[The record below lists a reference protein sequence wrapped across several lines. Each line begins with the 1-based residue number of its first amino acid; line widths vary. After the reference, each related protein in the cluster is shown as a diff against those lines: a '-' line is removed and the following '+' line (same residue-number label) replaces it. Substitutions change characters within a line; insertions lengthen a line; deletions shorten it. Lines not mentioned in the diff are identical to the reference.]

1 MCPLPMLPVRQ
12 REAEIKALVQAHRVV
27 VLTGETGSGK
37 TTQLPQIVLDVLRVR
52 GGERRAMIG
61 HTQPR
66 RLAARS
72 VAARIAEEM
81 GSPLGSLVGYKV
93 RFDERTS
100 RETAIKV
107 LTDGMLL
114 AELAADPML
123 SAYSAVI
130 IDEAHERSLN
140 IDFLLG
146 YLRELVLKRAD
157 LRVVVTSATI
167 EPKRFSDF
175 FGGPAVAPII
185 EVSGRTFPVELR
197 YRPGAVDEDGEIS
210 PGGVADAVEELAGPR
225 GIDGDLLVFL
235 PGEREI
241 RRCAEAL
248 RHDRDLEV
256 LPLFSRLTNEEQDR
270 IFRPRGGKRRVILAT
285 NIAETSLT
293 VPGIVGVIDA
303 GVERRSIYDAAR
315 KVQTLPIVPVS
326 RASADQRKGRCGRV
340 SAGVCV
346 RLYGER
352 DYAQRPAFTDPEIR
366 RSNLAGVM
374 LQMLSLGLPPIE
386 DFAFLDPPDAGS
398 IRDGRETLFE
408 IGAVTGK
415 DARGVLTDVGRAL
428 ARLPVDPRVG
438 RMMLA
443 GAQTGCLEDVT
454 VLAAALSIQD
464 PRERPMERQRQ
475 ADDAHS
481 SFRDDTSD
489 FLTMLNL
496 WDRYGQARESLGS
509 SALAS
514 WCREHFVNASRMREW
529 GETAGQLRDVA
540 KDALPVDARATASS
554 PERDADLIHRALMT
568 GLISNL
574 ACRESDGGSYDY
586 RGVRGNVVN
595 IFPGSVLFKK
605 NPKWIMAAEI
615 VQTTRLYARTIARV
629 EPEWIEALAG
639 HMLDRQ
645 RTDAHLDS
653 ETGEPSVWERATMNG
668 IVVVPRRRV
677 ALASVDPAR
686 ARELFIRDA
695 LVGGKV
701 EAGGYVGR
709 VRAVFAEA
717 KAAES
722 KLRRRG
728 VLRPERELVEWFDAA
743 IPPDVHDPSTLALWR
758 SDRACVSNPHIGV
771 PTLADVLSPDAGVA
785 DEREYPETISL
796 GSGIY
801 AVLGYSFKPGS
812 DDDGLTATIEV
823 GDLHELSPE
832 RAEWLV
838 PGLFVDLIASLLKL
852 LPSERRGMLERAM
865 PLTGIASGVAELLH
879 GPSFGIGPIRNALSE
894 AVEVVSGVAVDA
906 GAWNLKGRPLYL
918 VLRVNVTDAAGSS
931 IASGRDVVELQSR
944 LAGRV
949 RKARAGRAR
958 ARFDRRGIVAW
969 DFGQLPES
977 VSGEG
982 ESLLHP
988 ALVDA
993 GDSCSLTLME
1003 SPAEAAAQT
1012 RMGVRRLF
1020 ALACHEQVAH
1030 ELRAAASW
1038 RDTSQRYQAFGTEPE
1053 LADGLTCVVAE
1064 RVLMAGQPLPT
1075 TADEF
1080 EARTQEHWG
1089 RLSAGV
1095 REVLTLA
1102 SRLLEARQKVAQR
1115 LSRGTSRHWAA
1126 SVADLREQAAY
1137 LLPKGFLLSTAW
1149 DRFRELPR
1157 YAEGMSSRLFAL
1169 REDGSG
1175 PERDL
1180 IATFAPHWKRFTG
1193 AVSAGMSDE
1202 RRRAEESST
1211 PQAKP
1216 GKAPLPQAKRAAPS
1230 VNLDAGEWAAKPGK
1244 LSAGLLTYR
1253 WALEEARLGLFAPD
1267 LGGTVTLSQLESL
1280 WTKSQYAG

>member
-1 MCPLPMLPVRQ
+1 MLPVRQ
-12 REAEIKALVQAHRVV
+12 RETEIKALVEGHRVV

-37 TTQLPQIVLDVLRVR
+37 TTQLPQILLDVLRSR
-52 GGERRAMIG
+52 GGGRRPLIG

-81 GSPLGSLVGYKV
+81 GSPLGSQVGYKV

-100 RETAIKV
+100 RDTAIKV

-114 AELAADPML
+114 AELASDPTL
-123 SAYSAVI
+123 SAYSAII

-146 YLRELVLKRAD
+146 YARELVRTRAD
-157 LRVVVTSATI
+157 LRVIVTSATI
-167 EPKRFSDF
+167 EPRRFSDF
-175 FGGPAVAPII
+175 FGGPGAAPII
-185 EVSGRTFPVELR
+185 EVSGRTYPVELR
-197 YRPGAVDEDGEIS
+197 YRPGAVDEDGEVS
-210 PGGVADAVEELAGPR
+210 LQGVADAVEELTGPR
-225 GIDGDLLVFL
+225 GIDGDILVFL

-241 RRCAEAL
+241 RRCADAL
-248 RHDRDLEV
+248 RGDRDLDV

-270 IFRPRGGKRRVILAT
+270 IFRPRGSRRRVILST

-293 VPGIVGVIDA
+293 VPGIVGVIDT

-346 RLYGER
+346 RLFGER
-352 DYAQRPAFTDPEIR
+352 DFAQRPAFTEPEIR

-374 LQMLSLGLPPIE
+374 LQMLSLSLPAIE

-408 IGAVTGK
+408 LGALSAK
-415 DARGVLTDVGRAL
+415 DSRGVLTEVGRSL

-475 ADDAHS
+475 ADDAHGT
-481 SFRDDTSD
+481 FRDDTSD
-489 FLTMLNL
+489 FLSLLNL
-496 WDRYGQARESLGS
+496 WDRYSESRESLGS
-509 SALAS
+509 SALGS

-529 GETAGQLRDVA
+529 AETAGQLREVA
-540 KDALPVDARATASS
+540 KEALPRVQAPAG
-554 PERDADLIHRALMT
+554 ERDADMIHRALMT

-574 ACRESDGGSYDY
+574 ACRESDGGSFDY

-595 IFPGSVLFKK
+595 IFPGSALFKK

-615 VQTTRLYARTIARV
+615 VQTSRLYARTVARV
-629 EPEWIEALAG
+629 EPEWIELIAG
-639 HMLDRQ
+639 HMLERQ
-645 RTDAHLDS
+645 RTDPHLES

-677 ALASVDPAR
+677 ALASIDPGK

-695 LVGGKV
+695 LVLGKV

-709 VRAVFAEA
+709 VRAVFEA
-717 KAAES
+717 AREAES
-722 KLRRRG
+722 KLRRRD
-728 VLRPERELVEWFDAA
+728 VLRPERELIAWFDREL
-743 IPPDVHDPSTLALWR
+743 PPGVHDPSTLAQWR
-758 SDRACVSNPHIGV
+758 SDAACVAAPPTGV
-771 PTLADVLSPDAGVA
+771 PTLADVLSAGSVTSDA
-785 DEREYPETISL
+785 DEFPSTMPLSQEARASL
-796 GSGIY
+796 AY
-801 AVLGYSFKPGS
+801 RFKPGS
-812 DDDGLTATIEV
+812 EEDGLTATLEV
-823 GDLHELSPE
+823 ADLPELSSL

-838 PGLFVDLIASLLKL
+838 PGYLVDMISALIKL
-852 LPSERRGMLERAM
+852 LPTDRRAAIERSM
-865 PLTGIASGVAELLH
+865 PVPEIASAAAELLR
-879 GPSFGIGPIRNALSE
+879 GPTFGVGGFRDALSE
-894 AVEVVSGVAVDA
+894 AVEVVTGVKIEAE
-906 GAWNLKGRPLYL
+906 AWNLKGRPVHLS
-918 VLRVNVTDAAGSS
+918 LRVSVTDASGNA
-931 IASGRDVVELQSR
+931 IASGRDIAELQNR

-949 RKARAGRAR
+949 KKARAGRAR
-958 ARFDRRGIVAW
+958 AQFDRRGIVAW
-969 DFGQLPES
+969 DFGELPETVTGDGDS
-977 VSGEG
+977 P
-982 ESLLHP
+982 LHP
-988 ALVDA
+988 ALIDA
-993 GDSCSLTLME
+993 GESCSLTLIE
-1003 SPAEAAAQT
+1003 NAAEAAALT

-1020 ALACHEQVAH
+1020 AVACGEQVAH
-1030 ELRAAASW
+1030 ELRASAAW
-1038 RDTSQRYQAFGTEPE
+1038 RETSQRYQAFGTEPE
-1053 LADGLTCVVAE
+1053 LVQGLTCVVAD
-1064 RVLMAGQPLPT
+1064 RVLLSGQPLPRS
-1075 TADEF
+1075 AAEF

-1095 REVLTLA
+1095 REVLSLT
-1102 SRLLEARQKVAQR
+1102 SRVLEARQRVAQR

-1137 LLPKGFLLSTAW
+1137 LLPKGFLITTPW
-1149 DRFRELPR
+1149 ERFRELHR

-1175 PERDL
+1175 PEREL
-1180 IATFAPHWKRFTG
+1180 ISTFGPYWKRFTG
-1193 AVSAGMSDE
+1193 AVAAKMSDE
-1202 RRRAEESST
+1202 RRSAEEASA
-1211 PQAKP
+1211 PQGKP
-1216 GKAPLPQAKRAAPS
+1216 GKAPLPQARRAAPS

-1244 LSAGLLTYR
+1244 LSAGLLAYR
-1253 WALEEARLGLFAPD
+1253 WALEEARLGLFTPE
-1267 LGGTVTLSQLESL
+1267 LGGTVSLLQLDAL
-1280 WTKSQYAG
+1280 WSKV